1 MIMSVNTKEQL
12 AEMLEYADGAFV
24 SGNEI
29 ADKIGIT
36 RAAVWKCIHQ
46 LENEGYVIEAV
57 RNKGYRL
64 TDASDPVSE
73 ACIRRYLK
81 YTPFGAPVLLEVQP
95 TVTSTNDVLK
105 ARAQDLPNWYTLI
118 ADQQSNGKGRRT
130 RSFYSPPGSGV
141 YLSMLVKLPLPAEEA
156 TRITTA
162 AAVAACRAIRACT
175 DALPGIKWV
184 NDVYV
189 NDRKVCGILTEASIS
204 MENGGLEWAVL
215 GIGFNVYQPEGGFPK
230 EIAHIAGA
238 ITTRKQKNL
247 RAKIAAAF
255 ITHFQDLC
263 LHLLEPVI
271 VKEYK
276 EQSIMKGRQIDVL
289 RGSNAIPAV
298 AEEIDDMCR
307 LVVRYKDG
315 TTEALSSGEVS
326 IRL

>member
-1 MIMSVNTKEQL
+1 MSVSTKEQL

-29 ADKIGIT
+29 AEKIGIT

-46 LENEGYVIEAV
+46 LESEGYVIEAV
-57 RNKGYRL
+57 RNRGYRI
-64 TDASDPVSE
+64 TQDSDPISE

-81 YTPFGAPVLLEVQP
+81 YTPFGVPVLLEVQP
-95 TVTSTNDVLK
+95 LVTSTNDILK
-105 ARAQDLPNWYTLI
+105 ERAKDLPNWFTLV
-118 ADQQSNGKGRRT
+118 AAQQSKGKGRRT
-130 RSFYSPPGSGV
+130 RSFYSPSGSGV
-141 YLSMLVKLPLPAEEA
+141 YLSMLIKLPLPADEA

-162 AAVAACRAIRACT
+162 AAVAACRAIRECT
-175 DALPGIKWV
+175 DAVPGIKWV

-189 NDRKVCGILTEASIS
+189 NGRKVCGILTEASIS
-204 MENGGLEWAVL
+204 MESGGLEWAVL

-238 ITTRKQKNL
+238 ITNKRQKNL
-247 RAKIAAAF
+247 RAKLAASF
-255 ITHFQDLC
+255 ITNFQDLC
-263 LHLLEPVI
+263 LHLLEPGI
-271 VKEYK
+271 VREYR
-276 EQSIMKGRQIDVL
+276 EHSIMKGRKIDVL
-289 RGSNAIPAV
+289 RGTNAIPAV

-307 LVVRYKDG
+307 LVVRYTDG

>member
-1 MIMSVNTKEQL
+1 MSVSTKEQL

-29 ADKIGIT
+29 AEKIGIT

-46 LENEGYVIEAV
+46 LESEGYVIEAV
-57 RNKGYRL
+57 RNRGYRI
-64 TDASDPVSE
+64 TQDSDPISE

-81 YTPFGAPVLLEVQP
+81 YTPFGVPVLLEVQP
-95 TVTSTNDVLK
+95 LVTSTNDILK
-105 ARAQDLPNWYTLI
+105 ERAKDLPNWFTLV
-118 ADQQSNGKGRRT
+118 AAQQSKGKGRRT
-130 RSFYSPPGSGV
+130 RSFYSPSGSGV
-141 YLSMLVKLPLPAEEA
+141 YLSMLIKLPLPADEA

-162 AAVAACRAIRACT
+162 AAVAACRAICECT
-175 DALPGIKWV
+175 DAVPGIKWV

-189 NDRKVCGILTEASIS
+189 NGRKVCGILTEASIS
-204 MENGGLEWAVL
+204 MESGGLEWAVL

-238 ITTRKQKNL
+238 ITNKRQKNL
-247 RAKIAAAF
+247 RAKLAASF
-255 ITHFQDLC
+255 ITNFQDLC
-263 LHLLEPVI
+263 LHLLEPGI
-271 VKEYK
+271 VREYR
-276 EQSIMKGRQIDVL
+276 EHSIMKGRKIDVL
-289 RGSNAIPAV
+289 RGTNAIPAV

-307 LVVRYKDG
+307 LVVRYTDG